1 MRSYAHLS
9 SSFSLNMAWCL
20 QTSACSFLFLGSP
33 WMKVCCIKSITWTCN
48 SIKQIYGFVK
58 HQYSD
63 NIRLFVSSSI
73 RAFNSTTF
81 HWEQQSCATLVRL
94 ILVSSS
100 VQEAWEF
107 SVCSIYCVLQQLCLT
122 IAKLIPSVRSKG
134 SQIVSKPSNDSSQ
147 MQNWY
152 TFFWVELNFKSVS
165 ESSEYFVK
173 RLQYSIVTSRETRY
187 MLFIN

>member
-1 MRSYAHLS
+1 MLISFPDRDLGTRLWQCKRNVAWQEDGNHEMRSYAHLS

-94 ILVSSS
+94 ILVYSS

-122 IAKLIPSVRSKG
+122 IAKLIPSVHVRSKG
-134 SQIVSKPSNDSSQ
+134 SQIVSKPSNDS
-147 MQNWY
+147 
-152 TFFWVELNFKSVS
+152 LK
-165 ESSEYFVK
+165 YF
-173 RLQYSIVTSRETRY
+173 LLGGAQ
-187 MLFIN
+187 F